1 MKTFLKKSDITNCWR
16 SRFFIHWSK
25 FKLPFLGTYIVVV
38 VQFGHRITFRSPP
51 KCRCHFQCNSAKI
64 IVTKCPCQQSFFVT
78 RCRCHQPFH
87 VTNFVAV
94 TNTFRSPFVPVTKW
108 ISPNVRTLEICGN
121 IRVNPLTPFSQ
132 PEIWD
137 LIGEQR
143 GY

>member
-51 KCRCHFQCNSAKI
+51 KCRWHFQFNLAKI
-64 IVTKCPCQQSFFVT
+64 NVTKWPCHQPFYVT

-87 VTNFVAV
+87 VTKCRCHQHFYV
-94 TNTFRSPFVPVTKW
+94 TICSCHQMNITKCPDTNLNL
-108 ISPNVRTLEICGN
+108 ISVRTIPGRT
-121 IRVNPLTPFSQ
+121 IS
-132 PEIWD
+132 
-137 LIGEQR
+137 R
-143 GY
+143 GPKSCVTISFE